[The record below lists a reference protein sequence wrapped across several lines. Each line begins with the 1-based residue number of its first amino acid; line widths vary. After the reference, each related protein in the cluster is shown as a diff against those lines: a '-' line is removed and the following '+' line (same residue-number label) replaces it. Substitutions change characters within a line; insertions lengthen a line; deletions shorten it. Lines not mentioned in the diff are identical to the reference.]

1 MSIITINIYQ
11 EILYLSQHIEL
22 SRVIVA
28 TGGTFSRLNKK

>member
-1 MSIITINIYQ
+1 MSIITINKYQ

-22 SRVIVA
+22 LRVIVA